1 MTEIFELST
10 AHERPVQARWLMLVL
25 AVSVVLIG
33 LGGWAIWPRATN
45 SGFTIDVPPSPPP
58 AVHPLELKPVDF
70 DTARDIN
77 AAVPFIAETVP
88 PAKPFHLTGSDND
101 KARATDCLAAAL
113 FYEAGAE
120 QVDGQKAVAQVILN
134 RVRHP
139 AFPASVCGVVYQ
151 GATRATGCQ
160 FSFSCDGSMRRRPS
174 ASLWAQ
180 LRGIAI
186 SMLHGEVYAPVGLA
200 THYHT
205 DWVVPY
211 WSAKLDKIRAEQS
224 HLFFR
229 WQGWWGTPTA
239 FRQPY
244 AGTEPL
250 VARMAGLSTAHANAQ
265 PGEVALDAGGVM
277 PGLAG
282 LSTGPIVPARF
293 EPVFASPAGN
303 FLIFAADPHSDP
315 AGLATAASAACGSN
329 SFCKVMVWT
338 DRRDMPTSLP
348 VSDTQR
354 DHMAFSY
361 LRDPKSG
368 TDKPLWNCAQ
378 FNRPDPGQCMRQTL
392 PLPDIGKSNKPAI
405 LPKGAAVL
413 QRAPPEEREVL
424 IPITPDV
431 PTDPQPG
438 DRLKPSSDSFSGRR
452 RPGTP

>member
-1 MTEIFELST
+1 LLLSGG
-10 AHERPVQARWLMLVL
+10 AAR
-25 AVSVVLIG
+25 
-33 LGGWAIWPRATN
+33 N
-45 SGFTIDVPPSPPP
+45 SFSIDVPPSPPP
-58 AVHPLELKPVDF
+58 TVEPLELKPVDV
-70 DTARDIN
+70 DTARQIN
-77 AAVPFIAETVP
+77 ADIPFLTGAVP
-88 PAKPFHLTGSDND
+88 PAKPFRLTGSDID
-101 KARATDCLAAAL
+101 KARATDSLASAL

-120 QVDGQKAVAQVILN
+120 KTDGQKAVAQVILN

-160 FSFSCDGSMRRRPS
+160 FSFACDGSMRRRPS
-174 ASLWAQ
+174 DALWAQ

-186 SMLHGEVYAPVGLA
+186 AMLHGEVYAPVGLA

-229 WQGWWGTPTA
+229 WNGWWGTPTA

-244 AGTEPL
+244 RGAEPL
-250 VARMAGLSTAHANAQ
+250 VARMASLSSAHATAL

-277 PGLAG
+277 PDLAG
-282 LSTGPIVPARF
+282 FGPVTSARLD
-293 EPVFASPAGN
+293 PVFASPAGN
-303 FLIFAADPHSDP
+303 FLIFAADKRADP
-315 AGLATAASAACGSN
+315 AGLALAASAACGAN

-338 DRRDMPTSLP
+338 DRASTPSSLP
-348 VSDTQR
+348 VSDAQR
-354 DHMAFSY
+354 DTMAFSY

-378 FNRPDPGQCMRQTL
+378 FRRADPDQCMRQTAGNQ
-392 PLPDIGKSNKPAI
+392 PVVKPAKGVVPESHI
-405 LPKGAAVL
+405 LPED
-413 QRAPPEEREVL
+413 RPEDSDVL
-424 IPITPDV
+424 IPVNPDRA
-431 PTDPQPG
+431 TDPQPG
-438 DRLKPSSDSFSGRR
+438 DRLKPGPDSFSGRR